1 MISVLEFI
9 LAARFEHGYGVL
21 VALLAY
27 ALALAGLIAI
37 LNSNFF
43 AKWHHKWRLLVW
55 IPNIFLFLY
64 LIVLISVRLA
74 APDHL
79 VSSFPAAC
87 AKTTNCCRLTRDN
100 TTSMFTPSC
109 AVAAGF
115 TVLQIRK
122 RKGLRSPCSPPL
134 PMASSPWLRA
144 GCLASSTQ
152 DTCAGRSVLPPQ
164 FFDLFL
170 IDSSVQQFPV
180 PDTLRLTRVRFPG
193 RLLRELHVC

>member
-43 AKWHHKWRLLVW
+43 AKWHHKRRLLVW

-64 LIVLISVRLA
+64 LLVLISVRLA

-79 VSSFPAAC
+79 ASSFPAAC

-100 TTSMFTPSC
+100 TTSMFTSC
-109 AVAAGF
+109 AVAAGL

-122 RKGLRSPCSPPL
+122 RRGSHSPCSL
-134 PMASSPWLRA
+134 PRPTASSPWLRA
-144 GCLASSTQ
+144 GCLASSMQ
-152 DTCAGRSVLPPQ
+152 DTCAGRSVLPA
-164 FFDLFL
+164 FL
-170 IDSSVQQFPV
+170 RSLLINSSVRQLPL
-180 PDTLRLTRVRFPG
+180 PDTVRLGRVRFP
-193 RLLRELHVC
+193 R